1 VVRPQAFSSPGSSC
15 LLVVNRVHFQ
25 PAQSNKKNRWEDIVA
40 GKLAKTLGWTGFAI
54 GCVVVKTIL
63 QQSKYWDLDGKVIL
77 ITGGSRGLGLVMARE
92 FAARGGRVAVCAR
105 DEEDLQQVR
114 EEFAARGDHFLSV
127 QCDISDRAQ
136 VQSLLASVEKAL
148 GPIDVLVNNTATM
161 VVGPLEQ
168 LTLGDFEE
176 IMRINFWGAVHT
188 TLAVLPAMKE
198 RRQGRIVNITS
209 IGGKVDFPHLLPY
222 TASKFALVGFSEG
235 LRTELAKDGIWVTTV
250 VPNLMRTGSPRNADF
265 KGDHEKEY
273 AWFTISD
280 SLPGASI
287 NAERAARQIVRAC
300 QNGESEVVV
309 GLPAKL
315 AIIANAV
322 APGLLSDLLATG
334 NEWLLPRATGSDTSR
349 HKGYESET
357 PLTKT
362 GLTSLT
368 RAAERA
374 NNEI

>member
-1 VVRPQAFSSPGSSC
+1 
-15 LLVVNRVHFQ
+15 
-25 PAQSNKKNRWEDIVA
+25 VA

-54 GCVVVKTIL
+54 GCALVKTIL
-63 QQSKYWDLDGKVIL
+63 QQSRYWNLNEKVVL

-92 FAARGGRVAVCAR
+92 FAAYGARVAVCAR
-105 DEEDLQQVR
+105 DEEDLERVR
-114 EEFAARGDHFLSV
+114 KEFSARGDHFFSA
-127 QCDISDRAQ
+127 QCDVSDRAQ
-136 VQSLLASVEKAL
+136 VQSLLTSVEKAL
-148 GPIDVLVNNTATM
+148 GPVDVLVNNAGTIL
-161 VVGPLEQ
+161 VGPLEHM
-168 LTLGDFEE
+168 TLGDFEE
-176 IMRINFWGAVHT
+176 VMRINFWGAVYT
-188 TLAVLPAMKE
+188 TLAVLPGMKQ
-198 RRQGRIVNITS
+198 RHQGRIVNITS
-209 IGGKVDFPHLLPY
+209 IGGKVAFPHLLPY

-235 LRTELAKDGIWVTTV
+235 LRAELAKDGIWVTTV

-287 NAERAARQIVRAC
+287 SAERAARQVVRAC
-300 QNGESEVVV
+300 QNGESEIVL
-309 GLPAKL
+309 GLPAKV
-315 AIIANAV
+315 AVVANGI
-322 APGLLSDLLATG
+322 APGLISDLLAAG
-334 NEWLLPRATGSDTSR
+334 NEWLLPQATGSETTR

-374 NNEI
+374 NNEV

>member
-1 VVRPQAFSSPGSSC
+1 M
-15 LLVVNRVHFQ
+15 
-25 PAQSNKKNRWEDIVA
+25 A
-40 GKLAKTLGWTGFAI
+40 GKFAKTLGWTGFVI
-54 GCVVVKTIL
+54 GCALLKTIL
-63 QQSKYWDLDGKVIL
+63 QQSRYWDLNQKVVL

-92 FAARGGRVAVCAR
+92 FAAHGARVAVCAR
-105 DEEDLQQVR
+105 DQEDLERVR
-114 EEFAARGDHFLSV
+114 KEFAARGDHFFSA
-127 QCDISDRAQ
+127 QCDVSDRAQ
-136 VQSLLASVEKAL
+136 VQSLLTAVENAL
-148 GPIDVLVNNTATM
+148 GPVDVLVNNAGTIL
-161 VVGPLEQ
+161 VGPLEHM
-168 LTLGDFEE
+168 TLGDFEE
-176 IMRINFWGAVHT
+176 AMRNNFWGAVHA
-188 TLAVLPAMKE
+188 TLAVLPGMRQ

-209 IGGKVDFPHLLPY
+209 IGGKVAFPHLLPY

-235 LRTELAKDGIWVTTV
+235 LRAELAKDGIAVTTV

-265 KGDHEKEY
+265 KGDYEKEY

-287 NAERAARQIVRAC
+287 SAERAARQVVRAC
-300 QNGESEVVV
+300 QNGESEVVL

-315 AIIANAV
+315 AVVANGI
-322 APGLLSDLLATG
+322 APGLISDLLAAG
-334 NEWLLPRATGSDTSR
+334 NEWLLPRATGSGTTR

-374 NNEI
+374 NNEL